1 MRPSARSAASAQ
13 PRRRSRLE
21 REVRAAIV
29 GYSFL
34 GLPLLGYV
42 AFTILPVLGAFYLG
56 LLRWDLLT
64 EPRFIGLDNFVR
76 LASDAKFW
84 NALRNTALFCLGSVP
99 LAIGGGLALAL
110 LMNHHLPGIKVF
122 RGIYYVPYI
131 TSWVAVALVWSWLF
145 DRDYGLLNFG
155 LHFLGISGPSWLHD
169 PTWALPSVIVVFAW
183 KWMGFYALILL
194 AGLQSIPRSLYEAA
208 AIDGAGPWARFR
220 NITLPLLSPATFFVI
235 VTALINAL
243 NVFDPIVVMTQG
255 GPNDTTQ
262 TVVKYIVD
270 NAFQFFQIGYAS
282 AIAAVTFVL
291 VLALTLGQNWLQRVW
306 VHYE

>member
-1 MRPSARSAASAQ
+1 VRQAA
-13 PRRRSRLE
+13 
-21 REVRAAIV
+21 V
-29 GYSFL
+29 GYAFL

-42 AFTILPVLGAFYLG
+42 VFTILPVLGAFYLG

-64 EPRFIGLDNFVR
+64 EPRFVGLDNVVR
-76 LASDAKFW
+76 LLGDGKFW
-84 NALRNTALFCLGSVP
+84 NALKNTAVFCVGSVP
-99 LAIGGGLALAL
+99 LAIGGGLVLAL
-110 LMNHHLPGIKVF
+110 LLNQRLPGIRVF
-122 RGIYYVPYI
+122 RGLYYVPYV

-145 DRDYGLLNFG
+145 DRDYGLVNLA
-155 LHFLGISGPSWLHD
+155 LHFVGVTGPAWLSD
-169 PTWALPSVIVVFAW
+169 PRWALPAVMVVFAW

-194 AGLQSIPRSLYEAA
+194 AGLQNIPPTLYDAA
-208 AIDGAGPWARFR
+208 AIDGAGAWARFR
-220 NITLPLLSPATFFVI
+220 HVTLPLLSPATFFVI

-255 GPNDTTQ
+255 GPNDSTQ
-262 TVVKYIVD
+262 TLVKYIVD

-282 AIAAVTFVL
+282 AIAAATFLL

>member
-1 MRPSARSAASAQ
+1 MRQAA
-13 PRRRSRLE
+13 
-21 REVRAAIV
+21 V
-29 GYSFL
+29 GYAFL

-42 AFTILPVLGAFYLG
+42 VFTILPVLGAFYLG

-64 EPRFIGLDNFVR
+64 EPRFVGLDNVVR
-76 LASDAKFW
+76 LLGDGKFW
-84 NALRNTALFCLGSVP
+84 NALKNTAVFCVGSVP
-99 LAIGGGLALAL
+99 LAIGGGLVLAL
-110 LMNHHLPGIKVF
+110 LLNQRLPGIRVF
-122 RGIYYVPYI
+122 RGLYYVPYV

-145 DRDYGLLNFG
+145 DRDYGLVNLA
-155 LHFLGISGPSWLHD
+155 LHFVGVTGPAWLSD
-169 PTWALPSVIVVFAW
+169 PRWALPAVMVVFAW

-194 AGLQSIPRSLYEAA
+194 AGLQNIPPTLYDAA
-208 AIDGAGPWARFR
+208 AIDGAGAWARFR
-220 NITLPLLSPATFFVI
+220 HVTLPLLSPATFFVI

-255 GPNDTTQ
+255 GPNDSTQ
-262 TVVKYIVD
+262 TLVKYIVD

-282 AIAAVTFVL
+282 AIAAATFLL

>member
-1 MRPSARSAASAQ
+1 VDVRS
-13 PRRRSRLE
+13 RRRSRLKKAL
-21 REVRAAIV
+21 REAAV

-34 GLPLLGYV
+34 GLPLLGYL
-42 AFTILPVLGAFYLG
+42 AFTILPVLGAFYIG

-64 EPRFIGLDNFVR
+64 EPRFIGLDNFAR
-76 LASDAKFW
+76 LASDAKFF

-99 LAIGGGLALAL
+99 LAVGAGLALAL
-110 LMNHHLPGIKVF
+110 LMNHRLPGIRVF
-122 RGIYYVPYI
+122 RSIYYVPYV

-145 DRDYGLLNFG
+145 DRDYGLLNFA
-155 LHFLGISGPSWLHD
+155 LRLFGIGGPAWLHD
-169 PTWALPSVIVVFAW
+169 PGWALPSVIVVFAW

-208 AIDGAGPWARFR
+208 SIDGAGAWARFR
-220 NITLPLLSPATFFVI
+220 NITLPLLSPATFFVL

-255 GPNDTTQ
+255 GPNDATQ
-262 TVVKYIVD
+262 TLVKYVVD

-282 AIAAVTFVL
+282 AVAAVTFL
-291 VLALTLGQNWLQRVW
+291 LILALTLGQNWLQRIW

>member
-1 MRPSARSAASAQ
+1 MAT

-21 REVRAAIV
+21 RAVRDAVI
-29 GYSFL
+29 GYTFL
-34 GLPLLGYV
+34 GLPLIGYV
-42 AFTILPVLGAFYLG
+42 VFTILPVLGAFYLG

-64 EPRFIGLDNFVR
+64 EPRFIGLDNFGR
-76 LASDAKFW
+76 LAGDPKFW
-84 NALRNTALFCLGSVP
+84 NALRNTALFSLGSVP
-99 LAIGGGLALAL
+99 LAVGGGLALAV
-110 LMNHHLPGIKVF
+110 LMNRRVPGVAVF
-122 RGIYYVPYI
+122 RGIYYVPYV
-131 TSWVAVALVWSWLF
+131 TSWVAVALVWAWLF
-145 DRDYGLLNFG
+145 DRDYGLLNFA
-155 LHFLGISGPSWLHD
+155 LRLFGISGPAWLHD
-169 PTWALPSVIVVFAW
+169 PTWALPSVVVVFAW

-194 AGLQSIPRSLYEAA
+194 AGLQSIPPSLYEAA
-208 AIDGAGPWARFR
+208 SIDGAGPWARFR
-220 NITLPLLSPATFFVI
+220 NITLPLLSPATFFVV

-255 GPNDTTQ
+255 GPNDSTQ
-262 TVVKYIVD
+262 TLVKYIVD